1 MNHFPVL
8 TGWAAITPCGDFSS
22 TGAPLPAASTCS
34 GTIAD
39 FELASYLSSRKNYLD
54 RCSALALGATAATLR
69 AANWEW
75 PINEEIADDCGIA
88 LGTHLGCLET
98 MRGFWQ
104 GAQERGI
111 ERANSILFSH
121 SYFNSPIS
129 LCAIEYNLRGYHG
142 TFCSRDN
149 SGLDAMRTA
158 CEALQLGHAQMM
170 LCGGVEAITP
180 TREACEPQ
188 ANMSEASA
196 FCALENAELAA
207 QRGAQV
213 LATLDEELW
222 QRVDTE
228 SARQTFGDCGGAL
241 GALAVLQALQV
252 LATA

>member
-1 MNHFPVL
+1 MNTFPVL
-8 TGWAAITPCGDFSS
+8 TGWAALTPCGDFSS
-22 TGAPLPAASTCS
+22 SGTPLSSASTCS
-34 GTIAD
+34 GEIPD
-39 FELASYLSSRKNYLD
+39 FELANYLSSRKNYLD
-54 RCSALALGATAATLR
+54 RCSALALAATAATLR

-75 PINEEIADDCGIA
+75 PLSEKIADDCGIA

-142 TFCSRDN
+142 TFCSRDR

-180 TREACEPQ
+180 TRSLCEPQ
-188 ANMSEASA
+188 AQMSEASA
-196 FCALENAELAA
+196 FCVLENPDLAA

-213 LATLDEELW
+213 LATLDDELW
-222 QRVDTE
+222 ARVDVE
-228 SARQTFGDCGGAL
+228 NAREVFGDCGGAL
-241 GALAVLQALQV
+241 GALAVLQSLQV
-252 LATA
+252 LAEA

>member
-1 MNHFPVL
+1 MNTFPVL

-22 TGAPLPAASTCS
+22 SSAALPAASTCS
-34 GTIAD
+34 GEIAH
-39 FELASYLSSRKNYLD
+39 FELSNYLSSRKNYLD
-54 RCSALALGATAATLR
+54 RCSALALAATAATLR

-75 PINEEIADDCGIA
+75 PLDEKIADECGVA

-142 TFCSRDN
+142 TFCSNEN
-149 SGLDAMRTA
+149 SGLDAIRTA

-180 TREACEPQ
+180 TRQACEPQ
-188 ANMSEASA
+188 PNISEASA
-196 FCALENAELAA
+196 FCVLENREFAA

-213 LATLDEELW
+213 LATLDDELW
-222 QRVDTE
+222 QRVE
-228 SARQTFGDCGGAL
+228 VEAAHQTFGDCGGAL

-252 LATA
+252 LAAV